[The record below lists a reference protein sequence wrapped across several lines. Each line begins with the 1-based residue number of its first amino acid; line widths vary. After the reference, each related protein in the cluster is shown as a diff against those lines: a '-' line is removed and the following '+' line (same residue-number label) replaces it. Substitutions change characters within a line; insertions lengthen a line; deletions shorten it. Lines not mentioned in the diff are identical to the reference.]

1 MTMESDNKD
10 KRVQLTQA
18 ELTQLLCG
26 MDSSG
31 VLITLT
37 VEANA
42 IIERLYERLASTRKP
57 RVNLRDPETLAFYT
71 GQAVCILKANIE
83 QIALGGRL
91 IGESAVSVAIGL
103 SASTMGKNKALHA
116 LYTAHKRSVCNIRPA
131 TVNNDF

>member
-1 MTMESDNKD
+1 METATSNA

-18 ELTQLLCG
+18 ELTQLLAG
-26 MDSSG
+26 MDVNG
-31 VLITLT
+31 VLVTLAAD
-37 VEANA
+37 ANE
-42 IIERLYERLASTRKP
+42 IIERLYDRLASTRKP
-57 RVNLRDPETLAFYT
+57 RVNLRDPDTLAFYT
-71 GQAVCILKANIE
+71 GQAVCILKANVE

>member
-1 MTMESDNKD
+1 MDND
-10 KRVQLTQA
+10 SNAKRVQLTQA
-18 ELTQLLCG
+18 ELTRLLAG
-26 MDSSG
+26 MDCSG
-31 VLITLT
+31 VLVTLAAD
-37 VEANA
+37 ANE

-57 RVNLRDPETLAFYT
+57 RVNLRDPDALAFYT
-71 GQAVCILKANIE
+71 GQAVCILKANVE